1 MANHLTRKRVVATVF
16 AGLVGASGLLVRAQG
31 PALAQ
36 APITLHIAITPINY
50 DAIPIL
56 YALKLGLFQKAG
68 LDVQLQRIGSGAA
81 IGAAVAS
88 GSIDL
93 GKSSSVSILQG
104 FAHGVPFRLIA
115 PGAMYDDR
123 LPNVQLL
130 VAKDGP
136 IHTARDLNGQTL
148 ATQTVGAV
156 DQIAVNAWLERNG
169 GDPASIR
176 WVEIPMTAGAA
187 AIEQHRAA
195 AQIFTA
201 PLLDDALAAGKLR
214 ALAPVYSAI
223 APRFLFSV
231 YFTTADWAA
240 KNPDAIRKFA
250 AVLKQAAEYTNAHH
264 DEVAPLVAAGA
275 DQTAAV
281 MLKTQWAIAGVNLDP
296 ADLQPL
302 IDQSAKYGV
311 LPKSFPAKSL
321 IL

>member
-1 MANHLTRKRVVATVF
+1 MRTTLRTLT
-16 AGLVGASGLLVRAQG
+16 LVLACASGLMQG

-36 APITLHIAITPINY
+36 VAVTVHVAITPINY
-50 DAIPIL
+50 DAVPIL
-56 YALKLGLFQKAG
+56 YALKTGLFQKAG

-88 GSIDL
+88 GQVDL

-130 VAKDGP
+130 VAKDSP
-136 IHTARDLNGQTL
+136 IHTAKDLNGQTL
-148 ATQTVGAV
+148 ATQTVGAI
-156 DQIAVNAWLERNG
+156 DTIALDAWLERNG
-169 GDPASIR
+169 GDPASIK
-176 WVEIPMTAGAA
+176 WVEIPMTAGVPAL
-187 AIEQHRAA
+187 EQHRAA

-201 PLLDDALAAGKLR
+201 PLLDDALATGQLR

-231 YFTTADWAA
+231 YFSTADWVA
-240 KNPDAIRKFA
+240 KNPDTVRKFA

-264 DEVAPLVAAGA
+264 DEVAPIVAASA
-275 DQTAAV
+275 DQTVAV
-281 MLKTQWAIAGVNLDP
+281 MLKTQWAIAGTTLDT

-302 IDQSAKYGV
+302 IDASAKYGV
-311 LPKSFPAKSL
+311 LPRSFPARSML
-321 IL
+321 P